1 MTVDAVNTGLV
12 MRLTW
17 STYNNNHCCNSTI
30 YFGCK
35 AFLMVHFIWVKTVS
49 RFIKLPGT
57 KIGILIHFQYLPVI
71 NSPACCC
78 LSKILPISIRQQH
91 IRLIIKM
98 RSFFITGSFN
108 ERCHGLPAAHGLR
121 AFGIFNK
128 QYLNCSE

>member
-1 MTVDAVNTGLV
+1 MLPNTGLV

-35 AFLMVHFIWVKTVS
+35 AFLMAYFIWVKTVS
-49 RFIKLPGT
+49 RFLKLPGT

-71 NSPACCC
+71 NSPGCCC

-91 IRLIIKM
+91 MRLIIKM
-98 RSFFITGSFN
+98 RSFFITGPFN
-108 ERCHGLPAAHGLR
+108 EQCYGLLAAQWSAR
-121 AFGIFNK
+121 FWYF
-128 QYLNCSE
+128 